1 MTSKDCSKLKT
12 KEESMNNVTL
22 MGRLTDNIKVSTGSK
37 DTRWTN
43 FTLAVRDGVDEEGNS
58 LAQFIRC
65 SIFGK
70 AADILEKFTE
80 KGSPL
85 CVRGHLRVSSYKDE
99 DGKTVWSTQV
109 IVEDFDLI
117 GARKAEEEPEK
128 KTNNKKYRR

>member
-1 MTSKDCSKLKT
+1 
-12 KEESMNNVTL
+12 MNNVTL

-37 DTRWTN
+37 DTRWAN

-117 GARKAEEEPEK
+117 GARKAEEEPDK
-128 KTNNKKYRR
+128 KANSKKYRR

>member
-1 MTSKDCSKLKT
+1 
-12 KEESMNNVTL
+12 MNNVTL

-37 DTRWTN
+37 DTRWAN

-70 AADILEKFTE
+70 AADILEKLTE

-117 GARKAEEEPEK
+117 GA
-128 KTNNKKYRR
+128 

>member
-1 MTSKDCSKLKT
+1 
-12 KEESMNNVTL
+12 MNNVVL
-22 MGRLTDNIKVSTGSK
+22 MGRLTDDIKVTTGSG
-37 DTRWTN
+37 DTRWAN
-43 FTLAVRDGVDEEGNS
+43 FTLAVRDGVDKDGEPRT
-58 LAQFIRC
+58 QFIRC
-65 SIFGK
+65 SVFGK

-117 GARKAEEEPEK
+117 GARKAEEETEK